1 MYSAGFQRSTVH
13 PLAVGRLSP
22 QALSEM
28 VHDGVFSSGTRGTF
42 AQFAEAY
49 VDAWTHPTRS
59 GELRVSNLRPQ
70 VTVITIQE
78 PPELEA
84 FIKMF
89 PDTVY
94 REKCTYTLAVQGC
107 IFDDDAALEHAHY

>member
-42 AQFAEAY
+42 AQFAKAY

-59 GELRVSNLRPQ
+59 GELRVSSLRPQ
-70 VTVITIQE
+70 VTVSTIQE

-94 REKCTYTLAVQGC
+94 REKCTCTLAVQGC
-107 IFDDDAALEHAHY
+107 IFDDDAAVYSP